1 MTCVQKIKSVEA
13 KSISPYQKAKM
24 SIAYIDYRTLDDEF
38 YPLKRVCHLLEFDKL
53 TLKEKCEAY
62 AIRPQRNEVGEW
74 GLTRYDLRMRTGRI
88 RAARRMRGPGHDGA
102 ADRGGDRRT
111 AEDDKTASPQDDR
124 PAPYSR
130 IEGGR
135 EWRIDRNYL
144 ESFLQSEME

>member
-1 MTCVQKIKSVEA
+1 
-13 KSISPYQKAKM
+13 M